1 MALSA
6 RAICDEIRANDETF
20 RLFRSIA
27 AKGEARG
34 AWENARIAALTPDR
48 HLAARLERRGIGL
61 ARTRL
66 AEDRPLGDEELL
78 RMVERGHG
86 ARVRAML
93 CAYALVEIRTY
104 RDVSLAVMSRMGEAL
119 GWSAAKRA
127 ALAFGIRS
135 IWAVE
140 RRFTWRRFVRLRPV
154 RRDALGAPA
163 QAAG

>member
-6 RAICDEIRANDETF
+6 RAICDEIRANDEAF
-20 RLFRSIA
+20 RLFCS
-27 AKGEARG
+27 
-34 AWENARIAALTPDR
+34 IAALTPDR

-61 ARTRL
+61 AHTRL
-66 AEDRPLGDEELL
+66 AEDRPLGHEELL

-104 RDVSLAVMSRMGEAL
+104 RDVSLAVTSRMGEAL

-140 RRFTWRRFVRLRPV
+140 RLFTWRRFVRLRPPA